1 MEFPSSFRFPPPLNK
16 DGDATD
22 ATAREA
28 RASRRTW
35 LRDTERKPV
44 SFRPPLE
51 SASIERGLRLKKPS
65 PVRLLDLV
73 TRLLENVSQGKQSG
87 DMCPMFPPAVVQRYF
102 DTEEDEERY
111 PGVERPLN
119 AIRVC
124 SSLDHNSV
132 PWYDCVNGCICS
144 VAGNIWRANRAPR
157 TPRQSS
163 NAFATRDDEE
173 EEERVRVLRGHFTP
187 QFGTG
192 RPITRHIFFPFLGP
206 HPQPPKRYGIGEARG
221 CSLGVVR
228 SPRRGCECARYH
240 SYMQRGYE
248 TAGAAAPIIADR
260 RGHAEPKSSSFTLNR
275 RASRVSIVVPLARLA
290 RPSAHGSS
298 RP

>member
-1 MEFPSSFRFPPPLNK
+1 MLTPNATNFAKLIAEPSSKADWKRELPCAVQDGLTVCLLLYEVSISSDSDHRFRYCINDPDADPHYIEL
-16 DGDATD
+16 GDYHENGVHIIGSKVD
-22 ATAREA
+22 FQIGTAQRADLMPQIGDYYWLTFAFVSGDNSREA

-124 SSLDHNSV
+124 SSLDHNSI

-163 NAFATRDDEE
+163 NAKVDLPCLASSE
-173 EEERVRVLRGHFTP
+173 
-187 QFGTG
+187 
-192 RPITRHIFFPFLGP
+192 
-206 HPQPPKRYGIGEARG
+206 
-221 CSLGVVR
+221 
-228 SPRRGCECARYH
+228 SPRADGRVSLTSE
-240 SYMQRGYE
+240 
-248 TAGAAAPIIADR
+248 AAAM
-260 RGHAEPKSSSFTLNR
+260 
-275 RASRVSIVVPLARLA
+275 
-290 RPSAHGSS
+290 
-298 RP
+298 